1 MTIDNHTENLE
12 GFVPFPPE
20 FVGRYRQAGYWQD
33 RSIASVFD
41 EVCERY
47 AERTALIADGEQI
60 KYRQVS
66 RRAERLALHFL
77 ELGLRCGD
85 YVVMQLPNVPEFVYV
100 YLALQKIGVRPV
112 MALPS
117 HRFTEI
123 SHFVGL
129 SRAVAYI
136 VPERQ
141 GDFAFADLA
150 TQLEQTHDHLRLVFV
165 AGEVSQ
171 AGHHCLYELLETRSQ
186 LSPQVLR
193 QMRADID
200 PGTPALLL
208 LSGGTTGVPK
218 LIPRTHNDYIYNSRA
233 AAALSDLHP
242 ADRLLVVLP
251 IAHNFPLAS
260 FGLQGCLLHGACAV
274 LSASTR
280 SQDILRCIEQE
291 RITHLEVVP
300 TLLIRLLN
308 DPLLGHYDLSSLRV
322 ITVGGQ
328 KLPTEI
334 KRRSEELLPGSKLQ
348 EIFGMA
354 EGLLCLVRLDDPAE
368 VRYETVGRPVSLGD
382 ELRLVDDEGR
392 DVPAGEVGELLVR
405 GPYTLRGYFRAAEYN
420 ARSFTSDGFYRT
432 GDLMRRH
439 PSGNYVVEGRK
450 KDLINRGGEKI
461 SAEEVEEL
469 ILAHPAIF
477 NVSCVPIPDPVLGE
491 RMCACVILRTG
502 EQAPTLPELCQ
513 FLSAKGVAKF
523 KLPERLALFE
533 DFPLT
538 RIGKVSKPQLVAQ
551 VLAELGH
558 ETVERTLER
567 IQTEALSRQEDS
579 PTRS

>member
-1 MTIDNHTENLE
+1 MTIENHSENLE

-20 FVGRYRQAGYWQD
+20 FVGRYRKAGYWQD
-33 RSIASVFD
+33 RSIASVLD

-47 AERTALIADGEQI
+47 SERTALISDGEQI
-60 KYRQVS
+60 KYRQVA
-66 RRAERLALHFL
+66 RRAERLAQHFL
-77 ELGLRCGD
+77 ALGLCRGD

-117 HRFTEI
+117 HRLTEI

-129 SRAVAYI
+129 SRAVAYVI
-136 VPERQ
+136 PERQ
-141 GDFAFADLA
+141 GDFAFGELA
-150 TQLEQTHDHLRLVFV
+150 TQLQQTYEHLRLVFV
-165 AGEVSQ
+165 LGEASQ
-171 AGHHCLYELLETRSQ
+171 PGHHSLYELLETPSP
-186 LSPQVLR
+186 LSPQHVR
-193 QMRADID
+193 ETRAAID
-200 PGTPALLL
+200 PTSPALLL

-233 AAALSDLHP
+233 SAALSDLHP
-242 ADRLLVVLP
+242 ADRLLVILP

-260 FGLQGCLLHGACAV
+260 FGLQGCLLHGASAV
-274 LSASTR
+274 LSTSTR
-280 SQDILRCIEQE
+280 IQDIVRLIEQE
-291 RITHLEVVP
+291 HITHLELVP

-308 DPLLGHYDLSSLRV
+308 DPLLTRHDLSSLRV
-322 ITVGGQ
+322 IAVGGQ

-334 KRRSEELLPGSKLQ
+334 KRRTEELLPGCKLQ

-354 EGLLCLVRLDDPAE
+354 EGLLCMVRLDDPAE
-368 VRYETVGRPVSLGD
+368 VRYETVGRPVSLSD
-382 ELRLVDDEGR
+382 EIRLVDDQGH
-392 DVPAGEVGELLVR
+392 DVPDGAVGELLVR

-420 ARSFTSDGFYRT
+420 ARSFTPDGYYRT

-461 SAEEVEEL
+461 SAEEIEEL
-469 ILAHPAIF
+469 ILAHPAVY

-491 RMCACVILRTG
+491 RMCACLIAQQNA
-502 EQAPTLPELCQ
+502 QAPTLPELCQ
-513 FLSAKGVAKF
+513 FLSEKGVAKF
-523 KLPERLALFE
+523 KLPERLALFDE
-533 DFPLT
+533 FPLT
-538 RIGKVSKPQLVAQ
+538 RIGKVSKPQLVEQ
-551 VLAELGH
+551 VLASLGH

-567 IQTEALSRQEDS
+567 IQAQALAKQEEG
-579 PTRS
+579 TRS